1 MNQIEIIYN
10 KEKQTYNLILN
21 GEWYAEGDYEY
32 IEKMVENIRKCEI
45 EEDEEWEFAEEDTWD
60 E

>member
-21 GEWYAEGDYEY
+21 GEWYAEGNYEY
-32 IEKMVENIRKCEI
+32 IEKMVENIHKCET
-45 EEDEEWEFAEEDTWD
+45 EEDEEWEFAEEETWD

>member
-10 KEKQTYNLILN
+10 KEKNTYNLILN
-21 GEWYAEGDYEY
+21 GEWYAEGNYEY
-32 IEKMVENIRKCEI
+32 IEKMVENIHKCET
-45 EEDEEWEFAEEDTWD
+45 EEDEEWEFAEEGAED

>member
-1 MNQIEIIYN
+1 MAQIEIIYN
-10 KEKQTYNLILN
+10 KEKQTYNLFVN
-21 GEWYAEGDYEY
+21 NEWYAEGDYEY
-32 IEKMVENIRKCEI
+32 IEKMVTNIRNCET

>member
-1 MNQIEIIYN
+1 MAQIEIIYN
-10 KEKQTYNLILN
+10 EEKNTYNLIKD

-45 EEDEEWEFAEEDTWD
+45 EEEEEWHFAEEDTWD